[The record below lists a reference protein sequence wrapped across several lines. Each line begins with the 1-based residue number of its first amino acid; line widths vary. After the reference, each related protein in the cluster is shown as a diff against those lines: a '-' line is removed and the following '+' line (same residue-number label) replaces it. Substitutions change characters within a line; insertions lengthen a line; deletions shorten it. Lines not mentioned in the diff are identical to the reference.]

1 MRTVWTMDGGF
12 DSMEWDGMRCD
23 AMLVLAVA
31 FNRVRPGSVV
41 TMVVV
46 VVARGSW
53 YCSTRAL

>member
-1 MRTVWTMDGGF
+1 MDGGF